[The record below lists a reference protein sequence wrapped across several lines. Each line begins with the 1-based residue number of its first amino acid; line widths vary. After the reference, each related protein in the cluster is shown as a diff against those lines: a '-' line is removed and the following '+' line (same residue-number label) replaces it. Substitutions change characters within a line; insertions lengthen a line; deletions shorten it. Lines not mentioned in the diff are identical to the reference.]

1 MTLLVGSYQMEVAM
15 RDLHGRA
22 RLWIAIVSLCTGAG
36 WLAGCSDMNGT
47 AGEGSSSPPSQSTIY
62 VYPPANLQVY
72 D

>member
-1 MTLLVGSYQMEVAM
+1 MEVAM
-15 RDLHGRA
+15 KDLHGRA

-47 AGEGSSSPPSQSTIY
+47 AGEGSSSPPSQSAIY